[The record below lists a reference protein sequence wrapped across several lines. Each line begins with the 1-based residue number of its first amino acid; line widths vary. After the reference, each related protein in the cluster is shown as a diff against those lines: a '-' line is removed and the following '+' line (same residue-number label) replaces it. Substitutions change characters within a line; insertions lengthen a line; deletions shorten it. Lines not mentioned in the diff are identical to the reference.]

1 MLVAEICVVVLDVD
15 VDVEG
20 EGESVFFPNPWLCSE
35 VSSASSV
42 QGRRFISLL
51 LKGTLKVTAPMA
63 HNRCHR
69 PCALHQGKSRRVLSN
84 TGSTIR
90 VPEY

>member
-1 MLVAEICVVVLDVD
+1 MLVAERCVVVLDVD
-15 VDVEG
+15 VDV

-51 LKGTLKVTAPMA
+51 LKGTLKVTAPMG

-69 PCALHQGKSRRVLSN
+69 PCALHQEKSRRVLSN
-84 TGSTIR
+84 TWSTMR

>member
-1 MLVAEICVVVLDVD
+1 MLVAEGCVVVLDVD

-69 PCALHQGKSRRVLSN
+69 PCAFQEKTTRVLSN
-84 TGSTIR
+84 TGNTMR